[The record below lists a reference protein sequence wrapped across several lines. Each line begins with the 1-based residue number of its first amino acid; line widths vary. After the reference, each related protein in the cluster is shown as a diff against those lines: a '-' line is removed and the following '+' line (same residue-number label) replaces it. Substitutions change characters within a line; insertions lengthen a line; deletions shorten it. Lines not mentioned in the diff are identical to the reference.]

1 MIDELSRK
9 GPEPGTSCE
18 CSTLVELLRWRA
30 CNQPDQKAY
39 AFLTSEEEEN
49 GLTYGEL
56 DRQARAIG
64 ALLQKRGATGER
76 VLLLYPAG
84 LEYIVAFF
92 GCLYA
97 GAIAVPAYPPHAN
110 RAIER
115 IESIVVDAQARF

>member
-49 GLTYGEL
+49 CLTYREL

-64 ALLQKRGATGER
+64 ALLQRREATGER
-76 VLLLYPAG
+76 ILLLYPTG
-84 LEYIVAFF
+84 LEYIAALF

-97 GAIAVPAYPPHAN
+97 GAIAVPAYPPHAS
-110 RAIER
+110 RFEGR
-115 IESIVVDAQARF
+115 IASIVADA